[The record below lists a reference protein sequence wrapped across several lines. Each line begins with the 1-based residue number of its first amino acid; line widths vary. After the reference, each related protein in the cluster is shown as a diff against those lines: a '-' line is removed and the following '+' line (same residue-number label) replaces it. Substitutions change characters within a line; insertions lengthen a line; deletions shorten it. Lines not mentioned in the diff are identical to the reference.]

1 VHHLLYKSVG
11 RPNKTTYPHVWWGRA
26 IITLGAINGGIG
38 LQLAHCTKETGIG
51 YGIGAGLVWVHWM
64 AVILMAF
71 IGSRKKLEGETGE
84 KIFGMQPADEPV
96 KQVES
101 SQLSPAVSDKEL
113 AIA

>member
-1 VHHLLYKSVG
+1 
-11 RPNKTTYPHVWWGRA
+11 
-26 IITLGAINGGIG
+26 
-38 LQLAHCTKETGIG
+38 
-51 YGIGAGLVWVHWM
+51 VHWM